1 METRM
6 TLEQLEKMKT
16 HEIADLLTNVV
27 LLLRRLPDV
36 PCGQLIQ
43 QTPGDEHRNEQAAQT
58 ASVHTAEN
66 TTAALPSLTREELA
80 KKKVAEL
87 KILAKE
93 LNVLFS
99 STTKKDDLINKLLAR
114 AANGYSEQR
123 AMLDL

>member
-27 LLLRRLPDV
+27 LLLRRLPNV
-36 PCGQLIQ
+36 PCAQLIQ
-43 QTPGDEHRNEQAAQT
+43 QAPGGERRNEQAAQT
-58 ASVHTAEN
+58 APVHSTAV
-66 TTAALPSLTREELA
+66 LPSLTREELT

-99 STTKKDDLINKLLAR
+99 STTKKDDLVNKILVR
-114 AANGYSEQR
+114 AANGHSEQR
-123 AMLDL
+123 AMLDM

>member
-16 HEIADLLTNVV
+16 HEIADLLANVV

-36 PCGQLIQ
+36 PCAQLSQ
-43 QTPGDEHRNEQAAQT
+43 QGTGDERRNEQAEQ
-58 ASVHTAEN
+58 SVPIHA
-66 TTAALPSLTREELA
+66 TAALPSLTREELA

-87 KILAKE
+87 KLVAKE

-99 STTKKDDLINKLLAR
+99 STTKKDDLINKILAR
-114 AANGYSEQR
+114 AANGHSEQR
-123 AMLDL
+123 AMLDM

>member
-1 METRM
+1 M

-16 HEIADLLTNVV
+16 HEIADLLANVV

-36 PCGQLIQ
+36 PCAQLIQ
-43 QTPGDEHRNEQAAQT
+43 QAPGGEHKHEQAERT
-58 ASVHTAEN
+58 VPIP

-99 STTKKDDLINKLLAR
+99 STTKKDDLVNKILAR
-114 AANGYSEQR
+114 AANGHSEQR
-123 AMLDL
+123 AMLDM

>member
-16 HEIADLLTNVV
+16 HEIADQLANVV

-36 PCGQLIQ
+36 PCAQLIQ
-43 QTPGDEHRNEQAAQT
+43 QAPDSERKHEQVERTVPIPA
-58 ASVHTAEN
+58 
-66 TTAALPSLTREELA
+66 TAALPSLTREELA

-99 STTKKDDLINKLLAR
+99 STTKKDDLINKILAR
-114 AANGYSEQR
+114 AANGHSEQR

>member
-16 HEIADLLTNVV
+16 HEIADLLANVV

-43 QTPGDEHRNEQAAQT
+43 QMPGSEHRDNHVEAVPELVVAP
-58 ASVHTAEN
+58 
-66 TTAALPSLTREELA
+66 LPALTRDELT

-99 STTKKDDLINKLLAR
+99 SSAKKDDLINKILAKSL
-114 AANGYSEQR
+114 NGHSEQR
-123 AMLDL
+123 AILDL

>member
-16 HEIADLLTNVV
+16 HEIADLLANVV

-36 PCGQLIQ
+36 PCAQLIQ
-43 QTPGDEHRNEQAAQT
+43 QAPIGERKNEQAERT
-58 ASVHTAEN
+58 VPIP

-99 STTKKDDLINKLLAR
+99 STTKKDDLINKILAR
-114 AANGYSEQR
+114 AANGRSEQR
-123 AMLDL
+123 AMLDM

>member
-6 TLEQLEKMKT
+6 SLEQLEKMKT
-16 HEIADLLTNVV
+16 HEIADLLANIV

-43 QTPGDEHRNEQAAQT
+43 QTPGSERRNEQVEQT
-58 ASVHTAEN
+58 TPLHT
-66 TTAALPSLTREELA
+66 TTALPSLTREELT

-87 KILAKE
+87 KVLAKE

-99 STTKKDDLINKLLAR
+99 STTKKDDLINKILAR
-114 AANGYSEQR
+114 AVNGHSEQR
-123 AMLDL
+123 AMLDM

>member
-16 HEIADLLTNVV
+16 HEIADLLANVV

-43 QTPGDEHRNEQAAQT
+43 QMSGSEHRDNHIEAVPELVLAP
-58 ASVHTAEN
+58 
-66 TTAALPSLTREELA
+66 LPALTRDELT

-93 LNVLFS
+93 FNVFFS
-99 STTKKDDLINKLLAR
+99 ASAKKDDLINKILAR
-114 AANGYSEQR
+114 SLNGHSEQR
-123 AMLDL
+123 AILDM

>member
-16 HEIADLLTNVV
+16 HEIADLLANVV

-43 QTPGDEHRNEQAAQT
+43 QAPGGERRNEQVEQT
-58 ASVHTAEN
+58 MPLH
-66 TTAALPSLTREELA
+66 TTATLPSLTREELA

-87 KILAKE
+87 KLLAKE

-99 STTKKDDLINKLLAR
+99 STTKKDDLINKILAR
-114 AANGYSEQR
+114 AANGHSEQR
-123 AMLDL
+123 AILDM

>member
-16 HEIADLLTNVV
+16 HEIADLLANVV

-36 PCGQLIQ
+36 PCAQLIQ
-43 QTPGDEHRNEQAAQT
+43 QASGSERKNEQVERT
-58 ASVHTAEN
+58 VPIP

-99 STTKKDDLINKLLAR
+99 STTKKDDLINKILAR
-114 AANGYSEQR
+114 AANGHSEQR
-123 AMLDL
+123 AMLDM

>member
-16 HEIADLLTNVV
+16 HEIADLLANVV

-36 PCGQLIQ
+36 PCAQLIQ
-43 QTPGDEHRNEQAAQT
+43 QAPGGEHKNEQAERT
-58 ASVHTAEN
+58 VPIP

-99 STTKKDDLINKLLAR
+99 STTKKDDLINKILAR
-114 AANGYSEQR
+114 AANGHSEQR
-123 AMLDL
+123 AMLDM

>member
-16 HEIADLLTNVV
+16 HEIADLLANVV

-43 QTPGDEHRNEQAAQT
+43 QAPGGEHKHE
-58 ASVHTAEN
+58 HAERTVPIP

-99 STTKKDDLINKLLAR
+99 STTKKDDLINKILAR
-114 AANGYSEQR
+114 AANGHSEQR
-123 AMLDL
+123 AMLDM

>member
-16 HEIADLLTNVV
+16 HEIADLLANVV

-36 PCGQLIQ
+36 PCAQLIQ
-43 QTPGDEHRNEQAAQT
+43 QAPVGERKNEH
-58 ASVHTAEN
+58 AER
-66 TTAALPSLTREELA
+66 TVLIPATAALPSLTREELA

-99 STTKKDDLINKLLAR
+99 STTKKDDLINKILAR
-114 AANGYSEQR
+114 AANGHSEQR
-123 AMLDL
+123 AMLDM

>member
-16 HEIADLLTNVV
+16 HEIADLLANVV

-36 PCGQLIQ
+36 PCGQLIPQ
-43 QTPGDEHRNEQAAQT
+43 APGSEHKDNHIAQS
-58 ASVHTAEN
+58 APELVSV
-66 TTAALPSLTREELA
+66 ALPSFTRDELT

-93 LNVLFS
+93 LNVFFS
-99 STTKKDDLINKLLAR
+99 GTTKKDDLINKILAR
-114 AANGYSEQR
+114 SLNGHSEQR
-123 AMLDL
+123 AILDM